1 MNKKVKLLNEIKLI
15 VFTAII
21 GAVAGLVFW
30 MFLWLINTLT
40 ELIWQKI
47 PSVTGGSIPYY
58 ALIVCTVGGLII
70 GVLRKLLGDYPQ
82 SMTEVIGTVKKT
94 STYPYKKILSIIVL
108 AVLPLIIGS
117 SVGPEAGMIGIIV
130 ALCCWAGDNLKFA
143 KKSTV
148 NYSKVGTAVT
158 LSVLFHSP
166 LFGIFH
172 AEENEEKDD
181 DTSLTKTSKFM
192 IYAIATA
199 AGIGAYSLLSNSI
212 CEVSEGFPSFEAALP
227 TGYDYLAMLLY
238 IVCGIALGFFFI
250 KSESI
255 FERIAEKLPP
265 IIGEVSA
272 GVILGAIAC
281 FLPVV
286 QFSGE
291 TQMGALIS
299 DYSKYAPIAM
309 IGIAFLKILITNMCI
324 QLGLKGGHIFPLM
337 FSAVCLGYGI
347 SLMIFPGSS
356 AHAVFAA
363 AIITAA
369 TLGVSMKKPLAV
381 TMLLF
386 LCFPIRMFFW
396 IFLSA
401 AVSSYIGKKISD

>member
-1 MNKKVKLLNEIKLI
+1 MNKKVKILNEIKLI
-15 VFTAII
+15 AFVAII
-21 GAVAGLVFW
+21 GTVAGVVFW
-30 MFLWLINTLT
+30 LFLWMTNTLT

-47 PSVTGGSIPYY
+47 PGVTGNIPYY
-58 ALIVCTVGGLII
+58 ALIVCTLGGLII
-70 GVLRKLLGDYPQ
+70 GILRKLLGDYPQ
-82 SMTEVIGTVKKT
+82 GMTEVIGTVKKT
-94 STYPYKKILSIIVL
+94 GTYPYKKILSIIVL

-130 ALCCWAGDNLKFA
+130 ALCCWAGDNIRFA
-143 KKSTV
+143 KKSTI
-148 NYSKVGTAVT
+148 NYSKVGSAVT

-172 AEENEEKDD
+172 AEENEEEDD

-192 IYAIATA
+192 IYAISTA
-199 AGIGAYSLLSNSI
+199 SGIGVYSLLSNSI

-227 TGYDYLAMLLY
+227 TGYDYLAMFLY
-238 IVCGIALGFFFI
+238 IACGIALGFFFM
-250 KSESI
+250 KSELI
-255 FERIAEKLPP
+255 FERIAEKIPP
-265 IIGEVSA
+265 IVGELIA
-272 GVILGAIAC
+272 GIVLGAVAC
-281 FLPVV
+281 FLPVI

-291 TQMGALIS
+291 TQMGVLIS
-299 DYSKYAPIAM
+299 DYAKYAPSAM
-309 IGIAFLKILITNMCI
+309 IGIALLKILITNMCI

-363 AIITAA
+363 AIVTAA
-369 TLGVSMKKPLAV
+369 TLGVSMKKPIAV

-401 AVSSYIGKKISD
+401 AVSTFISKKTSD

>member
-1 MNKKVKLLNEIKLI
+1 MNKKIAFFNELKLI
-15 VFTAII
+15 VFIAII

-30 MFLWLINTLT
+30 MFLWLINILT

-47 PSVTGGSIPYY
+47 PDAAGNTPYY

-82 SMTEVIGTVKKT
+82 GMTEVIGIVKKT
-94 STYPYKKILSIIVL
+94 GTYPYKKILSIIVL
-108 AVLPLIIGS
+108 AILPLVIGS

-130 ALCCWAGDNLKFA
+130 ALCCWAGDNIKFA
-143 KKSTV
+143 KKSTI
-148 NYSKVGTAVT
+148 NYSKVGAAVT

-172 AEENEEKDD
+172 AEENEEEDN
-181 DTSLTKTSKFM
+181 DTSLSKTSKYV

-199 AGIGAYSLLSNSI
+199 SGIGVYSLLCNLI
-212 CEVSEGFPSFEAALP
+212 CRVSEGFPAFETALP
-227 TGYDYLAMLLY
+227 EGYDYLAMILY
-238 IVCGIALGFFFI
+238 IACGIALGFFFI
-250 KSESI
+250 KSDYA
-255 FERIAEKLPP
+255 FEKISEKLPP
-265 IIGEVSA
+265 IIGEVIA
-272 GVILGAIAC
+272 GIVLGAIAC

-291 TQMGALIS
+291 TQMGTLIS
-299 DYSKYAPIAM
+299 DYAKYAPIAM

-324 QLGLKGGHIFPLM
+324 HLGLKGGHIFPLM

-356 AHAVFAA
+356 AHACFAA

-369 TLGVSMKKPLAV
+369 TLGFSMKKPVAV

-401 AVSSYIGKKISD
+401 SVSSFIGKKFSE

>member
-15 VFTAII
+15 AFTAII

-40 ELIWQKI
+40 ELIWQKT
-47 PSVTGGSIPYY
+47 PSVTGSIPYY
-58 ALIVCTVGGLII
+58 ALIVCAVGGLII
-70 GVLRKLLGDYPQ
+70 GILRKLLGDYPQ

-94 STYPYKKILSIIVL
+94 GTYPYKRILSIIVL

-143 KKSTV
+143 KKSTI

-172 AEENEEKDD
+172 AEENEEDD
-181 DTSLTKTSKFM
+181 DTALTKTSKYM
-192 IYAIATA
+192 IYAVATA
-199 AGIGAYSLLSNSI
+199 AGIGTYSLLSILI
-212 CEVSEGFPSFEAALP
+212 CKVSEGFPSFEAALP

-238 IVCGIALGFFFI
+238 IACGIALGFFFI
-250 KSESI
+250 KSELI
-255 FERIAEKLPP
+255 FEKIAKKSPP
-265 IIGEVSA
+265 IIGESA
-272 GVILGAIAC
+272 AGIILGATAC
-281 FLPVV
+281 FIPVV

-291 TQMGALIS
+291 TQMGALIN
-299 DYSKYAPIAM
+299 DYAKYAPIAM

-347 SLMIFPGSS
+347 SLMIFPDSS
-356 AHAVFAA
+356 THAVFAA

-369 TLGVSMKKPLAV
+369 TLGVSMKKPIAV

-401 AVSSYIGKKISD
+401 SVSSFISKKIGG